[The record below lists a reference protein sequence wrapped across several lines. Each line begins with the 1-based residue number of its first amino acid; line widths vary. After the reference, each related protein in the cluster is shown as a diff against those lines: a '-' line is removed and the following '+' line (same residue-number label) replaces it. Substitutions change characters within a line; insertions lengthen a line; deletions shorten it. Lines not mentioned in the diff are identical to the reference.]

1 MTRKLDKTIVTLLTA
16 ITLSSIISCSQSST
30 SSQPFV
36 SPPASSSIAETP
48 KKSASPTVISGQSSS
63 DELNPSPAKSGLT
76 PNDSGEYVVPKRIL
90 VHRIWKVVDSDP
102 NGLNCRMP
110 KQYQG
115 RVFSESAN
123 IDELLQSGKYDIGS
137 WDVLT
142 TIKSGE
148 FINAYGG
155 NLGAQIITKDHQDK
169 SWLPVAVSFNNGRAN
184 CFVRANKQF
193 VEPYISN
200 KSNLPNSNL
209 AGITKGT
216 HGLNASQK
224 SSLIELGFPIVV
236 PTFLP
241 DNFKVAKV
249 NANLCANSSNQ
260 RGSCREGSNYT
271 IIYQNLQNV
280 CLLVNAVGG
289 GVGGGAG
296 EFEFNARSLL
306 FGEMTIL
313 FGKSSGSNQTPSPEK
328 MNAPQTNIYSF
339 PMPLKNSAGRSHL
352 YNLVVGNSTFYQQ
365 TYGCSPSTSITPL
378 EFVKVL
384 ESLSLLE

>member
-1 MTRKLDKTIVTLLTA
+1 MMTRKLVQTIVTLLTG
-16 ITLSSIISCSQSST
+16 ITLPSIISCNQAST
-30 SSQPFV
+30 SSQPV
-36 SPPASSSIAETP
+36 VISPASSSNAETP
-48 KKSASPTVISGQSSS
+48 NKSAGKTVISGQSS
-63 DELNPSPAKSGLT
+63 PSGLSSSPSKSVLA
-76 PNDSGEYVVPKRIL
+76 PNDAGEYVVPKRTP

-115 RVFSESAN
+115 RYF
-123 IDELLQSGKYDIGS
+123 DELLQNGKYDIGS

-142 TIKSGE
+142 TIKTGE
-148 FINAYGG
+148 LINAYGG
-155 NLGAQIITKDHQDK
+155 NLGAQIIIKDREDK
-169 SWLPVAVSFNNGRAN
+169 SWLPVAVSFNNGTVN

-200 KSNLPNSNL
+200 EPKLPNSNL
-209 AGITKGT
+209 AGILKGS
-216 HGLNASQK
+216 HGLNSSQK
-224 SSLIELGFPIVV
+224 YSLKELGFPIVV

-241 DNFKVAKV
+241 DNFKVTKV

-271 IIYQNLQNV
+271 IIYQNPQNV

-296 EFEFNARSLL
+296 EFEFNARSPL
-306 FGEMTIL
+306 FGEMTVL
-313 FGKSSGSNQTPSPEK
+313 FGKPSGSNQTPSSEK

-339 PMPLKNSAGRSHL
+339 PTTLKNSPGRSHL
-352 YNLVVGNSTFYQQ
+352 YNVVIGDSTFYQQ
-365 TYGCSPSTSITPL
+365 TYGCSPNTSITPL